1 ANKLAYGGR
10 HDDVVESVDPLK
22 ISALFDLEATSAQ
35 KATSKTTNNL
45 SKASAIRLI
54 KKGNAVRRVES
65 LREEGGLAIDNAA
78 LEILNVHDVCDAILM
93 GLGWFQFARAT
104 FEASGNPI

>member
-1 ANKLAYGGR
+1 MLSVGWSRCVKK
-10 HDDVVESVDPLK
+10 VVWRS
-22 ISALFDLEATSAQ
+22 
-35 KATSKTTNNL
+35 
-45 SKASAIRLI
+45 
-54 KKGNAVRRVES
+54 S